1 MEKHTT
7 PFQHRKSYS
16 RSRRPYFKKIG
27 NSRAS
32 RAPKNLPVEL
42 HEHIV
47 NMLEGKTE
55 ALKQCS
61 LTCRL
66 YRHFAQKLLFK
77 SIAFDLEPYPNT
89 RVLTLVE
96 FLDILRAS
104 PQIAGHVQKL
114 FIYHLDANIT
124 PLRDQEATTQVLQ
137 ALPSVVNLHLRG
149 RNRYCRTWFPMHHAM
164 KDRYENLRSL
174 TLHNMWPVH
183 WDLFDHLRRLEM
195 LDMMDVFFYYC
206 NPKAQVAQ
214 PAPYRIKHMN
224 LERVRVFV
232 ETIFPSFVSRGIG
245 IGGLESLSIDMSPI
259 TWQALPLPHFHAAK
273 SLIRSSAG
281 SLKSLKVSGSLCGM
295 YSVNVHLVPQS
306 RKLTCKSG
314 FIVSLVHLPNA
325 GPLFDVSEMP
335 LLQEWFLSEKDHEN
349 GLSKLARNP
358 FSLDWI
364 SRHLETIPAGRKLKK
379 ITLHL
384 AIHGALV
391 TDDRLD
397 IESFKYFEKLVVDA
411 VLCRT
416 EFFSIKFLPYLL
428 EESLIQEQMRKHL
441 PTLHAL
447 NLLHFYDFYG

>member
-1 MEKHTT
+1 MENHTT
-7 PFQHRKSYS
+7 PAQHHKLYS

-27 NSRAS
+27 NSGAS
-32 RAPKNLPVEL
+32 RVPNNLPVEL
-42 HEHIV
+42 HGHIV
-47 NMLEGKTE
+47 NMLEGETE

-66 YRHFAQKLLFK
+66 YLHFAQKLLFK
-77 SIAFDLEPYPNT
+77 SMEFDLEPYPNT

-104 PQIAGHVQKL
+104 PQIAGYVQKL
-114 FIYHLDANIT
+114 SIYHLDANIT
-124 PLRDQEATTQVLQ
+124 TPRDQEATGQVLQ
-137 ALPSVVNLHLRG
+137 ALPSVVNLLLRG
-149 RNRYCRTWFPMHHAM
+149 RNRYSHTWFPMHHAM

-183 WDLFDHLRRLEM
+183 WDLFDHLRRLEIT
-195 LDMMDVFFYYC
+195 DMMDVFFYYC
-206 NPKAQVAQ
+206 DPKVQVAQ

-224 LERVRVFV
+224 LERARAFIG
-232 ETIFPSFVSRGIG
+232 TIFPSFVSRGIG

-259 TWQALPLPHFHAAK
+259 TWQVLPLPHFHAAK

-281 SLKSLKVSGSLCGM
+281 SLKSLKVSGSLC
-295 YSVNVHLVPQS
+295 
-306 RKLTCKSG
+306 
-314 FIVSLVHLPNA
+314 VSLVHLPNA

-349 GLSKLARNP
+349 GLSEMARNP
-358 FSLDWI
+358 FSLSWI

-384 AIHGALV
+384 AIYGALL

-397 IESFKYFEKLVVDA
+397 IESFKYFEKLVVDV
-411 VLCRT
+411 VLSRT
-416 EFFSIKFLPYLL
+416 EFFSIEFFPYGL
-428 EESLIQEQMRKHL
+428 EEGLIQEQMQMHL
-441 PTLHAL
+441 PALHAL
-447 NLLHFYDFYG
+447 DLLHCYDLYGRILGRASIAV